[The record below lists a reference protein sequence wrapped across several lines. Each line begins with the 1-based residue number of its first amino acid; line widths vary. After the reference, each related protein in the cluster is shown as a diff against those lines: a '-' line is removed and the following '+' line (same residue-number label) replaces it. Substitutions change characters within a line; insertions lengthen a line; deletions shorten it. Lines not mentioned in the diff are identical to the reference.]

1 MYFEKFQ
8 YLTQLLQTS
17 SESVTS
23 TVGESEASA
32 VSESVTSAEG
42 ERLNLF

>member
-17 SESVTS
+17 SESSINKKPTLILVDQFFIFKEI
-23 TVGESEASA
+23 VY
-32 VSESVTSAEG
+32 VSH
-42 ERLNLF
+42 